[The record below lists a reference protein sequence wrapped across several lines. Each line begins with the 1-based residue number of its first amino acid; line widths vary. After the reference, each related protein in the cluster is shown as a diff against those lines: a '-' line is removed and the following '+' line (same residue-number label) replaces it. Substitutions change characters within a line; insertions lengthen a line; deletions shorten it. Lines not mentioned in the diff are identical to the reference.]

1 MAQTYDDEKALIE
14 LRAKTGRISLKAAQR
29 QVRDLMETEADRLE
43 KVAGDFWQDRPL
55 AAAYRTKAKELRYS
69 IPTQELWV
77 NGTAAERV
85 SLHKVVT
92 AAAEREHSVVTRL
105 DMLEKAVAA
114 DPSRRPIGMP
124 APSTSGGSADVA
136 KSPLLDRPRR
146 YHPSKPT
153 REMNRDELAHHYMT
167 LAAEAD
173 TPAHAAELRKI
184 ASALHK
190 EGS

>member
-1 MAQTYDDEKALIE
+1 MPDVDVEWAERKVAE
-14 LRAKTGRISLKAAQR
+14 F
-29 QVRDLMETEADRLE
+29 VDLLE
-43 KVAGDFWQDRPL
+43 KV
-55 AAAYRTKAKELRYS
+55 
-69 IPTQELWV
+69 I
-77 NGTAAERV
+77 
-85 SLHKVVT
+85 
-92 AAAEREHSVVTRL
+92 
-105 DMLEKAVAA
+105 AA

-124 APSTSGGSADVA
+124 APSTSGGSAHVA

-173 TPAHAAELRKI
+173 TPAHAAELR